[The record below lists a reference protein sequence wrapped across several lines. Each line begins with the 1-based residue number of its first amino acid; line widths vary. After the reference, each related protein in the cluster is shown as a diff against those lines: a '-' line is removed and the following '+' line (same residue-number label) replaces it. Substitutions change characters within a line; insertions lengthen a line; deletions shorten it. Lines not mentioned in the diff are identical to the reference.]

1 MTKIIKIII
10 NISFIF
16 YLLALVM
23 LLFVGVMFVGIRGH
37 IWTDLSLIEYIRS
50 SSNFVPFKTIS
61 EYISALFDGS
71 MNIDIPIKNL
81 LGNLMMF
88 LPMGIYLPYY
98 VKKINKIGK
107 FTLAMIILLFV
118 IEVTQLVTRRGSF
131 DIDDFIL
138 NMVGALIGF
147 SIWKSK
153 IVQRLLKE
161 LNLTSQLKGEF

>member
-1 MTKIIKIII
+1 MKKVVKIIFC
-10 NISFIF
+10 ISFIF

-23 LLFVGVMFVGIRGH
+23 LLFIGVMFVGVRGH
-37 IWTDLSLIEYIRS
+37 IWTDLSLIEYIRT

-61 EYISALFDGS
+61 TYIMAMFDGS
-71 MNIDIPIKNL
+71 LNLGIPIKNL
-81 LGNLMMF
+81 IGNLIMF

-98 VKKINKIGK
+98 IKKINKVGR
-107 FTLAMIILLFV
+107 FTFSMIILLFV

-147 SIWKSK
+147 GIWKTK
-153 IVQRLLKE
+153 IVQRLFK
-161 LNLTSQLKGEF
+161 

>member
-1 MTKIIKIII
+1 MEKVIKVIFS
-10 NISFIF
+10 ISFIF

-23 LLFVGVMFVGIRGH
+23 LLFVGVMFVGVRGH
-37 IWTDLSLIEYIRS
+37 IWTDLSLIEYIRT

-61 EYISALFDGS
+61 TYIMAMFDGS
-71 MNIDIPIKNL
+71 LNLGIPIKNL
-81 LGNLMMF
+81 IGNLIMF

-98 VKKINKIGK
+98 IKKINKVGR
-107 FTLAMIILLFV
+107 FTFSMIILLFV

-147 SIWKSK
+147 GIWKTK
-153 IVQRLLKE
+153 IVQRLLK
-161 LNLTSQLKGEF
+161 

>member
-1 MTKIIKIII
+1 MKKVINIIW

-23 LLFVGVMFVGIRGH
+23 LLFVGVMFVGARGH
-37 IWTDLSLIEYIRS
+37 VWTDLSLIEYLRR

-61 EYISALFDGS
+61 IYIKAMFNGS
-71 MNIDIPIKNL
+71 LNISIPIKNL
-81 LGNLMMF
+81 LGNLIMF

-98 VKKINKIGK
+98 IKKINKVGR
-107 FTLAMIILLFV
+107 FTFSMIILLFV

-138 NMVGALIGF
+138 NIVGAWIGF
-147 SIWKSK
+147 IILENKNRSE
-153 IVQRLLKE
+153 V
-161 LNLTSQLKGEF
+161 T

>member
-1 MTKIIKIII
+1 MNKVIKIFFG
-10 NISFIF
+10 ISFIF

-37 IWTDLSLIEYIRS
+37 IWTDLPLIEYIKS

-61 EYISALFDGS
+61 TYITAMFDGS
-71 MNIDIPIKNL
+71 LNMSIPIKNL
-81 LGNLMMF
+81 FGNLIMF

-98 VKKINKIGK
+98 IKKINKVGR
-107 FTLAMIILLFV
+107 FTLSMIILLFV

-147 SIWKSK
+147 GIWNTKV
-153 IVQRLLKE
+153 VQRLLKWMS
-161 LNLTSQLKGEF
+161 LIFN